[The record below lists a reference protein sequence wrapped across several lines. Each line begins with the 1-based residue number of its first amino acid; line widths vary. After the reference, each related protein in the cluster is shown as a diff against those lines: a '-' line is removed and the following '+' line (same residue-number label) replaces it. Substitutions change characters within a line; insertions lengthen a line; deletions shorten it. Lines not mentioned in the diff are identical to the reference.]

1 MKKFFI
7 QNLTCLNITAFA
19 ILIWWLIFGL
29 HLSYEPY
36 IWDDLSFFRNYTNEE
51 LLGSWIGNWDSDG
64 IFTKNYRPI
73 GLLYYHITYL
83 IFGEN
88 LFLFRSF
95 VFLEI
100 LVLVILTNQLF
111 QSLNFSK
118 NQIIIFTVLLIFS
131 KIFVT
136 LVAWFTLS
144 VLIFTYILAI
154 LSIKFYFLSIEKKN
168 NLYLVM
174 SLLFAACGILAREE
188 LYVLPVILFLL
199 YFYKFNINIKNIYF
213 CLKHTFFFFI
223 LVFLHMFLRKKFI
236 PEAPHIQFA
245 NDQIFFGNNPI
256 QFGGYIQAFKSSFL
270 PMGYLSSSYSDDI
283 QKIFSIFW
291 ILLICCALVLLLRI
305 IKFDTN
311 KLKNFFIL
319 ISLVIVSALPHLA
332 IPRSFGIYL
341 PSIFALM
348 LISILIDKTFYSI
361 HISNYKINL
370 FGKILS
376 ILIFVIGI
384 SGGVYRSNLHVESVN
399 KFSNSIVQYDARM
412 IYELTNASIPKKRY
426 YENKK
431 HLENLN
437 VYEYNWKK
445 TYGSNMEVTD
455 AEIVS
460 TKIIRNRY
468 HPLRF

>member
-7 QNLTCLNITAFA
+7 KNLTYLNITAFS

-29 HLSYEPY
+29 NLSYEPY

-154 LSIKFYFLSIEKKN
+154 LSIKFYFLSIEKKIIFI
-168 NLYLVM
+168 
-174 SLLFAACGILAREE
+174 SLCH
-188 LYVLPVILFLL
+188 Y
-199 YFYKFNINIKNIYF
+199 
-213 CLKHTFFFFI
+213 CLQHA
-223 LVFLHMFLRKKFI
+223 VFLR
-236 PEAPHIQFA
+236 
-245 NDQIFFGNNPI
+245 G
-256 QFGGYIQAFKSSFL
+256 
-270 PMGYLSSSYSDDI
+270 
-283 QKIFSIFW
+283 
-291 ILLICCALVLLLRI
+291 
-305 IKFDTN
+305 
-311 KLKNFFIL
+311 KNFMFC
-319 ISLVIVSALPHLA
+319 
-332 IPRSFGIYL
+332 
-341 PSIFALM
+341 
-348 LISILIDKTFYSI
+348 
-361 HISNYKINL
+361 
-370 FGKILS
+370 
-376 ILIFVIGI
+376 
-384 SGGVYRSNLHVESVN
+384 
-399 KFSNSIVQYDARM
+399 Q
-412 IYELTNASIPKKRY
+412 
-426 YENKK
+426 
-431 HLENLN
+431 
-437 VYEYNWKK
+437 
-445 TYGSNMEVTD
+445 
-455 AEIVS
+455 
-460 TKIIRNRY
+460 
-468 HPLRF
+468 